1 MKEQLKIKDILKIS
15 TCGSALILIF
25 EILAVEV
32 FPFVY
37 SKIAKNVD
45 YTHFL
50 YSKNF
55 KFVLS
60 YICAYLI
67 AIPLLILIFH
77 FIRGKKINHSL
88 KKFFKKPERSF
99 AWCAKWTVIDIGVFQ
114 LVGFCLSYL
123 ITFVRSRF
131 DLFPSDFMP
140 EIKCNAFGYISLF
153 VVTCILA
160 PFFEELFFRG
170 TLFINNKPMGEGFA
184 IVVTGL
190 FFALWHMNYPQF
202 GIAFGS
208 GMVAS
213 LMMLKTK
220 SLLPSMLC
228 HFTNNLFS
236 YIIQIGNLQFYNTTK
251 SYADTQNVLR
261 FLYANNRAMFVLYAA
276 CMLII
281 VMFAVVGIVLL
292 IRELLNLKKRSPL
305 KKGSFEVSSV
315 KAKILYFVSPV
326 TLITVILL
334 TYATFFTPGV

>member
-1 MKEQLKIKDILKIS
+1 MKEQLKIRDILKIS
-15 TCGSALILIF
+15 SCGSALILIF
-25 EILAVEV
+25 EVLATII
-32 FPFVY
+32 FPWIY
-37 SKIAKNVD
+37 SQTSKNAD
-45 YTHFL
+45 YTSIL

-55 KFVLS
+55 KFALS
-60 YICAYLI
+60 YVCAYLI

-88 KKFFKKPERSF
+88 KKYFKKPERSF
-99 AWCAKWTVIDIGVFQ
+99 AWCAKWTVIGIGVFQ
-114 LVGFCLSYL
+114 LAGFCLSYL

-131 DLFPSDFMP
+131 DLFPSDSMP

-202 GIAFGS
+202 GIAFGL
-208 GMVAS
+208 GMVTS
-213 LMMLKTK
+213 FMMLKTK

-228 HFTNNLFS
+228 HFVNNLFG
-236 YIIQIGNLQFYNTTK
+236 YITQVGALQFYKETA
-251 SYADTQNVLR
+251 SYSDIQTVLR
-261 FLYANNRAMFVLYAA
+261 FLYANNRVMFVMYSA
-276 CMLII
+276 CMLVIAI
-281 VMFAVVGIVLL
+281 FVVVGIALF
-292 IRELLNLKKRSPL
+292 IRELLKLKKRSPL
-305 KKGSFEVSSV
+305 GKGSFEVNSV
-315 KAKILYFVSPV
+315 KAKILYFVSPI

-334 TYATFFTPGV
+334 AYATFFKPGV